1 MMIKDRI
8 DEMKQLI
15 LIDGN
20 SLMYRA
26 YYATAY
32 SGNLMKTST
41 GIFTN
46 ALYGFI
52 NMMTKVI
59 DDFEHSHMLVAF
71 DAGKTTF
78 RHDVLESYKD
88 GRKPM
93 PDEMRSQINYIKQY
107 LDKSRVTRLEMPTY
121 EADDI
126 IGTYAVMAQA
136 DDFDH
141 VHIITGDKD
150 LLQMVSDKVTVHIT
164 RKGVTEIDSFD
175 VAAVY
180 DKYELTPA
188 QITDLKGLMGDPSDN
203 LPGIP
208 GVGEKTA
215 IKLLKQFETVENL
228 ATKTEEL
235 KGKQRE
241 KVETHI
247 DQALLCKKMATI
259 KTDVPVEL
267 TFEQIQYETPDVE
280 ALIPFYKEMEF
291 NAFLKKMSTN
301 VPKKEQ
307 PPVTVEV
314 IEDVTQ
320 LDTLTFTEAAIDV
333 QIFEENYHN
342 ATIIGMSYVTK
353 DQQLFIPF
361 EIMKQSE
368 KLQRFLADPQIKKT
382 IFDLKRATVA
392 LAWHG
397 ISLTGVDF
405 DLLLATYVLN
415 PTNVSQDFTQV
426 ASVYDYDGI
435 AYLEE
440 VYGKGAKRAI
450 PNLTIVATYSV
461 NIALG
466 LRAVKED
473 VLEKLQESQQLRLFE
488 DLEMPLASVLAQ
500 MEFTGMTVDATVLD
514 EQGNILQT
522 RIKALEA
529 AIYEAAGESFNINS
543 PKQLGEI
550 LFEKMKLPIIKKT
563 KTGYSTSVDVLE
575 KLVPEHNIIPSIM
588 QYRTL
593 TKLYST
599 YIEGLKKA
607 RYEDGKVHTIFNQ
620 ALTQT
625 GRLSSIEPNLQNIP
639 IRLEEGRLIRHA
651 FVPSEAGWVILGADY
666 SQIELRILAHISKT
680 DSLIEAF
687 QTGQD
692 IHTKTAMDVFNVSEA
707 EMTSDLR
714 RSAKAINFGIIY
726 GMSAFGLSENLN
738 ITQKEAKKYIDHY
751 LETYAGIK
759 AYMDDTVKEAK
770 YNGYVSTLF
779 NRRRYIAELSSKN
792 YAVRQFGERTAMN
805 APIQGTAADIIKKA
819 MIDVATKMKAAN
831 VKARLLSQVHDELI
845 FEVPQEELELMTALI
860 VEAMEQVVELAV
872 PLKVDYSSGAS
883 WYDAK

>member
-1 MMIKDRI
+1 
-8 DEMKQLI
+8 MKQLI

-450 PNLTIVATYSV
+450 PDLTIVATYSV

-522 RIKALEA
+522 RIKALET